1 MRGKRHEIDYGSV
14 KEFERSFEKVVCEGG
29 LVFPLAVKIVILE
42 KLVKKKK
49 EFSKLLEKCIE

>member
-1 MRGKRHEIDYGSV
+1 MRGKSHEINYSSIKG
-14 KEFERSFEKVVCEGG
+14 FERSFEKVVSESG
-29 LVFPLAVKIVILE
+29 LLFPLAVKIVILE